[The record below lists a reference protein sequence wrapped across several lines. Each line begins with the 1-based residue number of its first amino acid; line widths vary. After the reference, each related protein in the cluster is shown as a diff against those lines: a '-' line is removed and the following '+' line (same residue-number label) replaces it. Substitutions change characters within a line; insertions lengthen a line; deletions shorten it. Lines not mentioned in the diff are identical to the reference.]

1 MGGPLCITLRT
12 RRAAFVAEKQSAGPL
27 IGVAIIEDE
36 KELREGLSF
45 LINNTAP
52 FECRHVY
59 GSMEEALEAIGVDPP
74 RVALVDIGL
83 PGINGIDGVRIL
95 RERFPSIAAVVL
107 TVFKDDD
114 RIFRAIC
121 AGACG
126 YLLKKSSPARLLE
139 AVKEIAE
146 GGAVISPEVATRVVE
161 LFRQSHAP
169 AQAPSGLSPQELRLL
184 KLMMEGHQNKTAAAE
199 MGISAHTVNFHLR
212 SIYEKLHVHSR
223 TEAVARA
230 LRDGLIH

>member
-1 MGGPLCITLRT
+1 MAEHTSPGP
-12 RRAAFVAEKQSAGPL
+12 V
-27 IGVAIIEDE
+27 IGVAIVEDQ

-45 LINNTAP
+45 LINGTSP
-52 FECRHVY
+52 FQCKHVY
-59 GSMEEALEAIGVDPP
+59 ASMEDALAGIGVDPP
-74 RVALVDIGL
+74 RVALIDIGL
-83 PGINGIDGVRIL
+83 PGLSGIDGVQIL
-95 RERFPSIAAVVL
+95 RDRYPSIAAVLL

-114 RIFRAIC
+114 RIFRGIC

-126 YLLKKSSPARLLE
+126 YLLKKTSPARLLE

-146 GGAVISPEVATRVVE
+146 GGAVMSPEVARRVVE
-161 LFRQSHAP
+161 LFRNSQAP
-169 AQAPSGLSPQELRLL
+169 AQVAAGLSPQELRLL

-199 MGISAHTVNFHLR
+199 LGISAHTVNFHLR

-230 LRDGLIH
+230 LREGLIK

>member
-1 MGGPLCITLRT
+1 MTEHPLP
-12 RRAAFVAEKQSAGPL
+12 APV
-27 IGVAIIEDE
+27 IGVAIIEDQR
-36 KELREGLSF
+36 ELRDGLAF
-45 LINNTAP
+45 LINSTPA
-52 FECRHVY
+52 FECKHAY
-59 GSMEEALEAIGVDPP
+59 GSMEDALAKIGVEPP

-83 PGINGIDGVRIL
+83 PGMSGIDGVRIL
-95 RERFPSIAAVVL
+95 RERHPSIAAVLL

-126 YLLKKSSPARLLE
+126 YLLKKTSPARLLE

-146 GGAVISPEVATRVVE
+146 GGAVMSPEVATRVME
-161 LFRQSHAP
+161 LFRKS
-169 AQAPSGLSPQELRLL
+169 QAPPGGAVLSPQELRLL
-184 KLMMEGHQNKTAAAE
+184 KLMMEGHQNKTAAVE
-199 MGISAHTVNFHLR
+199 LGISAHTVNFHLR

-230 LRDGLIH
+230 LREGLIK